1 MTYTVYII
9 QSLKDDSFYIGYTTD
24 IKRRI
29 EEHNSGN
36 TRYSS
41 KKRPWV
47 LVYAENFDNKHD
59 ALIRERF
66 LKKQKNRQFYLKLIQ
81 NQKSKQ

>member
-1 MTYTVYII
+1 MTFV
-9 QSLKDDSFYIGYTTD
+9 IGGNVDAPKTCTEHT
-24 IKRRI
+24 RNHRI
-29 EEHNSGN
+29 SAYNSGN

-41 KKRPWV
+41 KKRPWL